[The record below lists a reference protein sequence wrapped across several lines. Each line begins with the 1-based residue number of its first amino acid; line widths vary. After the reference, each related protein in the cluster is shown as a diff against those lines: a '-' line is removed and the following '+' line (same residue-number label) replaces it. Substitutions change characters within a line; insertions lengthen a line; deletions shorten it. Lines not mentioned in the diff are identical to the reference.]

1 MLLAAHRAGVG
12 VRYAAL
18 REVGQKLRTTLSTDP
33 PSALVLAR
41 MLAAAAHAQ
50 LQHLVEH
57 GVDEQTLGGVAD
69 VARDELAYISVR
81 HPVSEEVARGEAAAV
96 LGENTDLLARIARHV
111 RVGPVITGL
120 HLDTLADPGQPD
132 PAPGA
137 PVMSR
142 VGDEW
147 VRAGGEITVIAALP
161 RQGGELTAVVEQLL
175 PTWAAHSHVVSA
187 VPAGE
192 VAWPIVWGRDLPEA
206 DVDALAEALKHT
218 VAATGQTLSVQGAL
232 RLIPMANAREVG
244 LYLDEFAEGMEAVQR
259 LVREL
264 AQGVLGMM
272 GARGGCTATAHMPLA
287 RCHTPAV
294 VEELVEALGRPS
306 PITVELESLAVVRQ
320 RFDAWASCTR
330 WEIVTQV
337 AL

>member
-1 MLLAAHRAGVG
+1 MLLVAHRAGVG
-12 VRYAAL
+12 VRYATL
-18 REVGQKLRTTLSTDP
+18 REVGQKLRTTLGADSLP
-33 PSALVLAR
+33 APVLAR

-50 LQHLVEH
+50 LQYLVEH
-57 GVDEQTLGGVAD
+57 GVEEKVLGEVAD
-69 VARDELAYISVR
+69 VARDELAHISVR
-81 HPVSEEVARGEAAAV
+81 HPVSEEVARSEAAAV
-96 LGENTDLLARIARHV
+96 LGNDTDLLGRIACHV
-111 RVGPVITGL
+111 SGGAVITGL
-120 HLDTLADPGQPD
+120 HLAALADPGQPD

-142 VGDEW
+142 VSDEW

-161 RQGGELTAVVEQLL
+161 QQGGDLTAVVEQLL

-192 VAWPIVWGRDLPEA
+192 VAWPIVWGRDLTEA
-206 DVDALAEALKHT
+206 DVEALAEALARKVT
-218 VAATGQTLSVQGAL
+218 ATGQTLPVQGDL
-232 RLIPMANAREVG
+232 RLIPTGDAREVG

-320 RFDAWASCTR
+320 RFDEWASCTR
-330 WEIVTQV
+330 WEVVTQV